1 MRRYFVTIVKMSFV
15 LYLAVL
21 FILLFVRQRGNWWT
35 NLSMFEY
42 AMMHMNLIPF
52 KTIGGY
58 IKALADQSMNLNIP
72 IENLLGNL
80 LMFLPAGM
88 YLPFFS
94 EKINSLKRLIFGM
107 IPVFLIIEL
116 GQFFTKRGAFDID
129 DLILNMTGAIIGY
142 LVWRSKPVQSL
153 FYKLNR

>member
-21 FILLFVRQRGNWWT
+21 FILLFVRQRGNWWSD
-35 NLSMFEY
+35 LSMVEY
-42 AMMHMNLIPF
+42 AMMHMNLVPF

-58 IKALADQSMNLNIP
+58 IKAIADQSMNLNIP

-94 EKINSLKRLIFGM
+94 EKINSLKKLILGM
-107 IPVFLIIEL
+107 IPFFLIIEL

-129 DLILNMTGAIIGY
+129 DLILNLAGAIIGY
-142 LVWRSKPVQSL
+142 LIWRSKPVQKML
-153 FYKLNR
+153 YKLNR